1 MAQILYSVQ
10 EIIDR
15 VLEIIPT
22 ATFGE
27 DNEGQFIIYTNLV
40 EIEDDLFEHL
50 EIVNDIRS
58 DQE

>member
-1 MAQILYSVQ
+1 MAKILYSVQ

-22 ATFGE
+22 ASFGE
-27 DNEGQFIIYTNLV
+27 DNEEQFIIYTNLV

-50 EIVNDIRS
+50 DIVNDIRT
-58 DQE
+58 DM